1 MGQWPSYKP
10 WSVPLQPKLVGT
22 MRIMFLVLTQ
32 ITSRLW
38 LPCLGSESK
47 VRRAPKRPVQFPLT
61 GLSQS
66 LRIYPFSP
74 ST

>member
-1 MGQWPSYKP
+1 MGEWPSHKP

-22 MRIMFLVLTQ
+22 VRTMSLVLTQ

-66 LRIYPFSP
+66 LRINPVYP